1 MFFQLNC
8 SCFFV
13 LSLSLPPS
21 IAGIVLCF
29 SSNSATWRPTAH
41 KSHQYC
47 LFATVAAL
55 LSPTLCI
62 THPVSL
68 WLLLFGSYC
77 CCFPSA
83 LSGTEISLPLPH
95 LLTAQIAFCST
106 AVAASAS
113 ASFSAPAAAS
123 ACAVFIVALCVD
135 LCALHVCVGVCGLQG
150 VQATQVVLSSPSL
163 SLSLADV
170 ASSSLTSQEK
180 ALSALRYRQRWQRRL
195 RLRLRLVAH
204 TNWF

>member
-1 MFFQLNC
+1 M
-8 SCFFV
+8 
-13 LSLSLPPS
+13 
-21 IAGIVLCF
+21 CF

-55 LSPTLCI
+55 LSPTLRDALL
-62 THPVSL
+62 VSL

-77 CCFPSA
+77 SCFPSA
-83 LSGTEISLPLPH
+83 LSGHENTLTLSHSPLSH

-113 ASFSAPAAAS
+113 VAAFAAAAAS

-150 VQATQVVLSSPSL
+150 VQATQVVLSPL
-163 SLSLADV
+163 SLSC
-170 ASSSLTSQEK
+170 
-180 ALSALRYRQRWQRRL
+180 
-195 RLRLRLVAH
+195 
-204 TNWF
+204 

>member
-13 LSLSLPPS
+13 LSISLPPS

-55 LSPTLCI
+55 VSPTL
-62 THPVSL
+62 PVSL

-83 LSGTEISLPLPH
+83 LSGTENSLPLSH

-106 AVAASAS
+106 AAAASAS
-113 ASFSAPAAAS
+113 VSAAAS

-150 VQATQVVLSSPSL
+150 VQATQVVLSPPTHPL
-163 SLSLADV
+163 SCWRRVVDFPGEGTECTALPTAMATAAAT
-170 ASSSLTSQEK
+170 ASCCAYK
-180 ALSALRYRQRWQRRL
+180 
-195 RLRLRLVAH
+195 LVLVI
-204 TNWF
+204 NGVYN

>member
-8 SCFFV
+8 SCFLCF
-13 LSLSLPPS
+13 LSLPPS

-55 LSPTLCI
+55 LSPTHSLPI
-62 THPVSL
+62 SL

-83 LSGTEISLPLPH
+83 LSGTQNSPSLPLSH

-106 AVAASAS
+106 AASAS
-113 ASFSAPAAAS
+113 VSAAAS

-135 LCALHVCVGVCGLQG
+135 LCALYVCVGVCGLQG
-150 VQATQVVLSSPSL
+150 VQATQVVLSPLPLSPSL
-163 SLSLADV
+163 L
-170 ASSSLTSQEK
+170 LTS
-180 ALSALRYRQRWQRRL
+180 RR
-195 RLRLRLVAH
+195 RR
-204 TNWF
+204 